1 MQSVIGDKMTDKS
14 TATLTP
20 DMHEMMMHLSKMKRM
35 DMKISIDI
43 AGLSNTAVRD
53 SNGNLLP
60 FVWTR
65 TSINNEFENATL
77 LTREALQRHL
87 QGFIDS
93 GVAANI
99 AMLQKVSDPALLVDW
114 LVRTS
119 ETWEQRYAAKRA
131 EKFDISTHIISA
143 MNEAVMEQILPWLE
157 HFQDFHILVKE
168 LDRKIEAVTE
178 NPSTDA
184 WAKLLLKHISAE
196 SCTSHEQQQE
206 SFFWI
211 HRGNHALL
219 RLLFRTAG
227 HTSLAGLTEKMCLV
241 AGKLLQKQQ
250 TCERAGMYTS
260 QRQRSDVVQL
270 YNNAVIS
277 FREYIQ
283 SIPQRQIL
291 TQFLNILK
299 QPDWIFYIIDHTA
312 VPVTLT
318 NMRTPIPRL
327 DSDASDN
334 LVECPHCN
342 VSFNLQNI
350 AYSHKRQ
357 KL

>member
-1 MQSVIGDKMTDKS
+1 MQSSIADKTTDKS
-14 TATLTP
+14 TAAITP
-20 DMHEMMMHLSKMKRM
+20 DMHEMMMHLSKMKRL
-35 DMKISIDI
+35 DMKVSIDI
-43 AGLSNTAVRD
+43 AGLSNSAVRD

-143 MNEAVMEQILPWLE
+143 MNEAVMEQILPWLQ
-157 HFQDFHILVKE
+157 HFQDFDVLVKE
-168 LDRKIEAVTE
+168 LEKKIEAVTK
-178 NPSTDA
+178 NPSADV
-184 WAKLLLKHISAE
+184 WAKILLKHISAE
-196 SCTSHEQQQE
+196 SCSSHEQQQE

-219 RLLFRTAG
+219 RLLFRTAE

-283 SIPQRQIL
+283 LIPPGQIL
-291 TQFLNILK
+291 RQFLDILE
-299 QPDWIFYIIDHTA
+299 QPNWIFYIIDHTA
-312 VPVTLT
+312 VPVSLT
-318 NMRTPIPRL
+318 DMRTPIPRL
-327 DSDASDN
+327 HSDTSEN
-334 LVECPHCN
+334 LVECPNCN
-342 VSFNLQNI
+342 VSFDLQDI
-350 AYSHKRQ
+350 TQAHKRQ
-357 KL
+357 KI

>member
-1 MQSVIGDKMTDKS
+1 MQSAIADETTDIS
-14 TATLTP
+14 TVAITP
-20 DMHEMMMHLSKMKRM
+20 DMHDMMMHLSKMKRL
-35 DMKISIDI
+35 DMKVSIDI
-43 AGLSNTAVRD
+43 AGLSNSAVRD

-143 MNEAVMEQILPWLE
+143 MNEAVMEQILPWLQ
-157 HFQDFHILVKE
+157 HFQDFDILVKE
-168 LDRKIEAVTE
+168 LEKKIEAVTK
-178 NPSTDA
+178 NPSTDI
-184 WAKLLLKHISAE
+184 WAKILLKHISAE
-196 SCTSHEQQQE
+196 SCSSHEQQQE

-219 RLLFRTAG
+219 RLLFRTADY
-227 HTSLAGLTEKMCLV
+227 TSLAGLTEKMCLV

-270 YNNAVIS
+270 YNNAVVS

-283 SIPQRQIL
+283 LIPPGQIL
-291 TQFLNILK
+291 RQFLDILE
-299 QPDWIFYIIDHTA
+299 QPNWIFYIIDHTA
-312 VPVTLT
+312 VPVSLT
-318 NMRTPIPRL
+318 DMRTPIPRL
-327 DSDASDN
+327 HSDTSEN
-334 LVECPHCN
+334 LVECPNCN
-342 VSFNLQNI
+342 VSFHLQDI
-350 AYSHKRQ
+350 THAHKRQ
-357 KL
+357 KI

>member
-1 MQSVIGDKMTDKS
+1 MQSAMAEKTTDRS
-14 TATLTP
+14 TAAITP
-20 DMHEMMMHLSKMKRM
+20 DMHAMMMYLSKMKRM
-35 DMKISIDI
+35 DMKVSIDV

-157 HFQDFHILVKE
+157 HYQDFDILVKE
-168 LDRKIEAVTE
+168 LERKIEAVTK
-178 NPSTDA
+178 NPSTDT
-184 WAKLLLKHISAE
+184 WASLLLKHISAE
-196 SCTSHEQQQE
+196 SCSSQEQQLE

-219 RLLFRTAG
+219 RLLFRSGG
-227 HTSLAGLTEKMCLV
+227 HTALAGFTEKMCLV

-270 YNNAVIS
+270 YNNAVMS

-283 SIPQRQIL
+283 QIPPRQIL
-291 TQFLNILK
+291 NQFLDILA
-299 QPDWIFYIIDHTA
+299 QPNWIFYIIDHTA
-312 VPVTLT
+312 VPITLT
-318 NMRTPIPRL
+318 DMRTPIPRL
-327 DSDASDN
+327 YSDTSEN
-334 LVECPHCN
+334 IVECPHCN
-342 VSFNLQNI
+342 VSFDLQDI
-350 AYSHKRQ
+350 SHAHKRQ